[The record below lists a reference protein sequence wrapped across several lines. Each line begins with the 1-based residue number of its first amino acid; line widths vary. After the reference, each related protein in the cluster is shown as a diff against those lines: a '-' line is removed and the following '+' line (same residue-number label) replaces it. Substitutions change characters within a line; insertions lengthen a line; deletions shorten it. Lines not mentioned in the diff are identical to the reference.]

1 MVYYLRISDRLDMQ
15 CTSPYDFLNNKG
27 HRYSKGTNPYI
38 QSDFHAFFPLIS
50 SEKKI
55 LSDIY
60 IYKKCICL
68 KCSDI
73 LLFLFLAFSR
83 YERAKR
89 PILYS
94 SSVYDK
100 ILIYHC
106 YFLPIS
112 KCIMRNSRWCCEWLW
127 SRNNGKT
134 DLRKQC
140 MIINRHVI
148 KVHVYLSK

>member
-27 HRYSKGTNPYI
+27 HRYSKGTNPHI
-38 QSDFHAFFPLIS
+38 QPDFHAFFPLIS

-73 LLFLFLAFSR
+73 FAVFVFGVF
-83 YERAKR
+83 E
-89 PILYS
+89 I
-94 SSVYDK
+94 
-100 ILIYHC
+100 
-106 YFLPIS
+106 
-112 KCIMRNSRWCCEWLW
+112 
-127 SRNNGKT
+127 
-134 DLRKQC
+134 
-140 MIINRHVI
+140 
-148 KVHVYLSK
+148 